1 MDACGPLWEY
11 LGWNMFSVG
20 RHQWHFLQH
29 FQGNLVTISSDTIW
43 DGSLR
48 HLSGCA
54 EYIWW
59 TVDLF
64 LIPDLY
70 THNTHT
76 LQTFTQVSES
86 LCNCTRSVNLVDVT
100 TSCCDHRGW
109 KQTRCCWI
117 HGHCSSFLLY
127 CTFIDNDDRNIFH
140 RQQIRS
146 LHVSASSAVT
156 VGVMNTHSKHTVT
169 VSVID
174 SLEMLQKQPKHMQTS
189 TAAVGNYT
197 KLFL

>member
-1 MDACGPLWEY
+1 MLQRAAAITEAENK
-11 LGWNMFSVG
+11 LGAAGFMVN
-20 RHQWHFLQH
+20 
-29 FQGNLVTISSDTIW
+29 
-43 DGSLR
+43 
-48 HLSGCA
+48 A
-54 EYIWW
+54 
-59 TVDLF
+59 TV
-64 LIPDLY
+64 
-70 THNTHT
+70 
-76 LQTFTQVSES
+76 
-86 LCNCTRSVNLVDVT
+86 
-100 TSCCDHRGW
+100 
-109 KQTRCCWI
+109 
-117 HGHCSSFLLY
+117 FLLY
-127 CTFIDNDDRNIFH
+127 CTFIDNDDCHIFH

>member
-43 DGSLR
+43 DGTLR

-59 TVDLF
+59 TADLF

-86 LCNCTRSVNLVDVT
+86 RSVNLVDVT
-100 TSCCDHRGW
+100 TSFCAHRGW

-127 CTFIDNDDRNIFH
+127 CTFIDNDDCNIFH

-146 LHVSASSAVT
+146 LHVSASSA
-156 VGVMNTHSKHTVT
+156 NTQSQYQLLIH
-169 VSVID
+169 
-174 SLEMLQKQPKHMQTS
+174 
-189 TAAVGNYT
+189 
-197 KLFL
+197 